1 VSIGLVVP
9 DVAGL
14 RDAAAVLREWQ
25 VDRAPMQLH
34 PGDLGFHWRD
44 GPERTAAAV
53 RVWSRGR
60 IVAVGLLD
68 APQLLRMAVAPDLQ
82 ADEELIDRVL
92 VDIDQP
98 ERGVL
103 DTGSAVVEARCGSL
117 LTQVLVDRGW
127 WYDEPWTPLHRDL
140 ASPVPACGLR
150 IETIGPDGADVWAGV
165 HWSAFRGTTM
175 TDDDRRKVRD
185 RWLAMAASAPYAE
198 ARCLTA
204 YDEHDNAVAVA
215 GVWSAGRGRPG
226 LLEPIGVHHEHRRQ
240 GHGRAITLAAAA
252 MLREMGSS
260 SAIVCTPSAN
270 AGAVATYASAGFE
283 RFPEARD
290 LRRSD

>member
-1 VSIGLVVP
+1 MVAP

-14 RDAAAVLREWQ
+14 REATAALQEWQ
-25 VDRAPMQLH
+25 VDRMPMHLH
-34 PGDLGFHWRD
+34 PGDVGFHWRD
-44 GPERTAAAV
+44 GPKSTAAAM
-53 RVWSRGR
+53 RVWSRAER

-68 APQLLRMAVAPDLQ
+68 GPQLMRMAIAPDLQ
-82 ADEELIDRVL
+82 EDEELVDRVL
-92 VDIDQP
+92 VDLDQP

-103 DTGSAVVEARCGSL
+103 DAGSAVVEARCGPL
-117 LTQVLVDRGW
+117 LTQALVDRGW
-127 WYDEPWTPLHRDL
+127 RYDEAWTPLHRDL
-140 ASPVPACGLR
+140 TEPVRACGLR
-150 IETIGPDGADVWAGV
+150 VETIGPDGADAWVGV

-175 TDDDRRKVRD
+175 TDDDRRTARN

-204 YDEHDNAVAVA
+204 FDEHDNAVAVA

-226 LLEPIGVHHEHRRQ
+226 LLEPMGVHREHR
-240 GHGRAITLAAAA
+240 GHGHGKAISVAGSAT
-252 MLREMGSS
+252 LREMGSS
-260 SAIVCTPSAN
+260 SAIVCTPSSN
-270 AGAVATYASAGFE
+270 SRAVATYASAGFE

>member
-1 VSIGLVVP
+1 MVAP

-14 RDAAAVLREWQ
+14 REAAAALREWQ
-25 VDRAPMQLH
+25 VDRTPMQLH
-34 PGDLGFHWRD
+34 PGDVGFHWRD

-53 RVWSRGR
+53 RVWYRAER

-68 APQLLRMAVAPDLQ
+68 APQLLRMAIAPDLQ
-82 ADEELIDRVL
+82 EDEELIDRVL

-103 DTGSAVVEARCGSL
+103 DTGSAVVEARCGPL
-117 LTQVLVDRGW
+117 LPQALVDRGW
-127 WYDEPWTPLHRDL
+127 RPDEPWTPLHRNL
-140 ASPVPACGLR
+140 TYPVRACGLR
-150 IETIGPDGADVWAGV
+150 IETIRPDGADVWVGV

-175 TDDDRRKVRD
+175 TDDDRRTARD

-204 YDEHDNAVAVA
+204 FDGHDNAVAVA
-215 GVWSAGRGRPG
+215 GVWSTGRGRPG
-226 LLEPIGVHHEHRRQ
+226 LIEPMGVHQEHR
-240 GHGRAITLAAAA
+240 GHGHGKAITIAASAA
-252 MLREMGSS
+252 LREMGSS
-260 SAIVCTPSAN
+260 SAIVCTPSSN
-270 AGAVATYASAGFE
+270 YSAVATYASAGSE
-283 RFPEARD
+283 RFPEVRD